1 MQKKLTPP
9 QLKKHYQKHLA
20 KMTHSFLKQ
29 AIGKDEIE
37 IKKLYESFCD
47 EWIGI
52 VENINKRYN
61 AFVLAHES
69 FRNIFERDGYRNIIT
84 KPIPIA
90 EKKELVRI
98 IYIVEGK
105 TEKQRER
112 RELKYKFICIFVLI
126 KMNLIK
132 LFTFK
137 VKQKE
142 FENN

>member
-29 AIGKDEIE
+29 AVGKDREQ
-37 IKKLYESFCD
+37 IKRLYASFCD
-47 EWIGI
+47 EWSD
-52 VENINKRYN
+52 VVDTINKRYEG
-61 AFVLAHES
+61 FVLAHHS

-84 KPIPIA
+84 KPIPIE
-90 EKKELVRI
+90 EKKELIRI
-98 IYIVEGK
+98 IYIIEGK

-112 RELKYKFICIFVLI
+112 RELKYKFIWILVLI
-126 KMNLIK
+126 KMNIKK

-137 VKQKE
+137 GKQKE
-142 FENN
+142 FQHN